1 MKIEQTHDKR
11 TRAFVILQ
19 KRTESDKMSLEVWT
33 MRMIPK
39 KETLTIEFKSDVD
52 CLDEKELVSE
62 IVGMTNTEGGVLYL
76 GVEDNGDITG
86 VHKKHKDPNGA
97 MALIANKT
105 VPSLSVRAE
114 IIEEEGIEVLQIQI
128 PMSKTIIATSD
139 GKIQRRR
146 LKPDGSPENVPMYP
160 YEIPGRLSSLSQ
172 LDYSAQILLGATMD
186 DLDGKERDRLRN
198 IIKYRK
204 GDKTLLELTDEEL
217 DKALQLVKEEAG
229 VLYPTVTGMLL
240 LGKEDRIAELL
251 PTAKAVFQVLEGTKI
266 RKNEQTSKPL
276 LATFEM
282 YEEYM
287 KAWNPEREMEY
298 GLFRVPIPEF
308 SEAAYRE
315 GLVNAFCHRDY
326 TVIQAV
332 RVAIEDEG
340 LTISSPGGFIEG
352 VNLKNLLTVEPH
364 GRNPVLADALKRI
377 GLAEKTGRGID
388 RIFEG
393 SIVFGRPL
401 PDYSET
407 TSTCVKLFIQR
418 AEPDLAFTKMI
429 SNEENRL
436 GRSLPINSLLILS
449 ALQSQ
454 RRLTIAEIAEVIN
467 IGEIRAKA
475 VVEKLVEAGLVDAS
489 GNNKA
494 RFYILSSKV
503 YKEQDNIV
511 GYVRQ
516 TGIDAVKY
524 EAWIMELTQ
533 KQGGKITRDNVV
545 ELLNVT
551 PPQAYRLLKKMSDKG
566 RIKLVGKGRAAYY
579 ELIE

>member
-1 MKIEQTHDKR
+1 
-11 TRAFVILQ
+11 
-19 KRTESDKMSLEVWT
+19 

-39 KETLTIEFKSDVD
+39 KETLTIEFKSDID

-114 IIEEEGIEVLQIQI
+114 IIEEDGIEVLQIQI

-146 LKPDGSPENVPMYP
+146 LKPDGSPENIPMYP
-160 YEIPGRLSSLSQ
+160 YEILGRLSSLSQ

-186 DLDGKERDRLRN
+186 DLDGNERERLRN

-240 LGKEDRIAELL
+240 LGREDRIAELL
-251 PTAKAVFQVLEGTKI
+251 PTAKAVFQVLEGTKV
-266 RKNEQTSKPL
+266 RKNEQTAKPL

-282 YEEYM
+282 FEEYM

-407 TSTCVKLFIQR
+407 TSTYVKLFIQR

-454 RRLTIAEIAEVIN
+454 RRLTIAEIAEVTN

-475 VVEKLVEAGLVDAS
+475 VVEKMVEAGLVDAS

-524 EAWIMELTQ
+524 EAWIMELIQ

-551 PPQAYRLLKKMSDKG
+551 PSQAYRLLKKMSDKG
-566 RIKLVGKGRAAYY
+566 RIKLVGNGRSAYY
-579 ELIE
+579 ELI

>member
-1 MKIEQTHDKR
+1 MEECLMKYKNAKNIFPDDILEE
-11 TRAFVILQ
+11 LQ
-19 KRTESDKMSLEVWT
+19 KYVQGEYVYIPIKDKAVNANITEYGMEVQKRDDHIYTKFLE
-33 MRMIPK
+33 
-39 KETLTIEFKSDVD
+39 
-52 CLDEKELVSE
+52 
-62 IVGMTNTEGGVLYL
+62 G
-76 GVEDNGDITG
+76 
-86 VHKKHKDPNGA
+86 
-97 MALIANKT
+97 
-105 VPSLSVRAE
+105 LSNR
-114 IIEEEGIEVLQIQI
+114 
-128 PMSKTIIATSD
+128 K
-139 GKIQRRR
+139 
-146 LKPDGSPENVPMYP
+146 
-160 YEIPGRLSSLSQ
+160 LSQ
-172 LDYSAQILLGATMD
+172 IYCLSESSIRRIIINQRKKYNRMKEMIEDILANWNLVEETVKQVYDSAWQVGEEFVLKVYDNVEALNRNTKMLSILDDRGIPVSKLVRTKTDAMYVNEGDFYYILTE
-186 DLDGKERDRLRN
+186 KLRGNN
-198 IIKYRK
+198 IIQLCDVPDIGSKMGTVIARLHLAFNECESQ
-204 GDKTLLELTDEEL
+204 DEFWNNSLLAEMEGWISDS
-217 DKALQLVKEEAG
+217 
-229 VLYPTVTGMLL
+229 
-240 LGKEDRIAELL
+240 LGKDDWQLI
-251 PTAKAVFQVLEGTKI
+251 
-266 RKNEQTSKPL
+266 SKDK
-276 LATFEM
+276 
-282 YEEYM
+282 YESTLRGL
-287 KAWNPEREMEY
+287 KEREMEY

-364 GRNPVLADALKRI
+364 GRNPILADALKRI

-407 TSTCVKLFIQR
+407 TSTYVKLFIQR

-429 SNEENRL
+429 SSEENRL

-454 RRLTIAEIAEVIN
+454 RRLTIAEIAEVTN

-524 EAWIMELTQ
+524 EAWIMELIQ
-533 KQGGKITRDNVV
+533 KQGGRITRDNVV

-551 PPQAYRLLKKMSDKG
+551 PSQAYRLLKKMSDKG
-566 RIKLVGKGRAAYY
+566 KIKLVGSGRSAYY
-579 ELIE
+579 ELI